1 MDKLDLTGLCDVVL
15 TEHEGAEFR
24 ESKNGRFEI
33 FLDSVSNYIEKYRGD
48 LRLDSIFGLDKRL
61 IRI

>member
-33 FLDSVSNYIEKYRGD
+33 FLDSVSIISRCIDGD

>member
-33 FLDSVSNYIEKYRGD
+33 FLDSVSIISRSIDGD
-48 LRLDSIFGLDKRL
+48 LRSDSIFGLDKRL